1 MESRPQRPLWPVA
14 GLAVIFLA
22 GCTLNPVSMA
32 PRPIAPPP
40 GQSGNAGMMPGTSMS
55 SMPGSTAA
63 SAEQACIAAG
73 RERGFDV
80 QGVVGTSAGVPV
92 DGVETRDV
100 ILRVQRNGTVL
111 EPRCNFVPSTQSA
124 RIMLI

>member
-1 MESRPQRPLWPVA
+1 MKSCPQRSLWPVA
-14 GLAVIFLA
+14 SLATILLA

-32 PRPIAPPP
+32 PGPIAPPP
-40 GQSGNAGMMPGTSMS
+40 GQGASIEVMPGTSQPS
-55 SMPGSTAA
+55 APGSTTA

-80 QGVVGTSAGVPV
+80 QGVVGTSAGALV